1 MTKRTILL
9 CVSLFVLGGQSAFGY
24 EREMGD
30 VAKQLAADFRRKNPG
45 LDFRATLSVAK
56 FKTGNIRLDNNG
68 TSAFVRDL
76 LTREFMRSVYFEVV
90 ERENLDKIT
99 AEIELRQKGLTQA
112 TKSDEVLKSADYILL
127 GDLGD
132 DGQTLTVSARMV
144 RVSSGEVVSA
154 ATTRVALADTVR
166 AADDYRYNAF
176 QSQYGIT
183 LGVDGSLVQPRGETS
198 SSPAFVTA
206 FIAYRIARPLRLGAG
221 LSYLQWNEF
230 IREEALISTSK
241 TYRNYSLSGMGPRI
255 FADFLLSPHPRW
267 NIGLRADAVL
277 LPGIKLEQDVSDM
290 KIWEFNASSGT
301 PTLASRRVLVTG
313 YSNSGMVIFKP
324 ALLVE
329 FLVSRRLS
337 VFASGGY
344 MFSTVFKPFVYE
356 SAGYRQWAETADTN
370 GTFAQYQNYNFNRR
384 ANGSEVQM
392 QMGFV
397 FFDVGLSL
405 HF

>member
-1 MTKRTILL
+1 MIKRTILL

-30 VAKQLAADFRRKNPG
+30 VAKQLAADFRRKNSG

-56 FKTGNIRLDNNG
+56 FKTGNIRLENNG

-90 ERENLDKIT
+90 ERENLEKIT
-99 AEIELRQKGLTQA
+99 AEIELRQKGLTQT
-112 TKSDEVLKSADYILL
+112 TKADEVLKSADYILL

-154 ATTRVALADTVR
+154 ATTRVALLQTEK

-183 LGVDGSLVQPRGETS
+183 LGVDGSLVQPRGETQTT
-198 SSPAFVTA
+198 PAFVTA

-221 LSYLQWNEF
+221 ISYLHWNEF
-230 IREEALISTSK
+230 IREQTSIGSSNVF
-241 TYRNYSLSGMGPRI
+241 RNYALNGIGARL
-255 FADFLLSPHPRW
+255 FADFLFSPHPRW
-267 NIGLRADAVL
+267 NIGVRADAVL
-277 LPGIKLEQDVSDM
+277 MPGMQLEQDIADM
-290 KIWEFNASSGT
+290 KVWEINASGAISQNG
-301 PTLASRRVLVTG
+301 RRVLVTG
-313 YSNSGMVIFKP
+313 YSNEGMTIFKP
-324 ALLVE
+324 ALLIE
-329 FLVSRRLS
+329 YLVSKRLS
-337 VFASGGY
+337 FYVSGGY
-344 MFSTVFKPFVYE
+344 MLSTVFKPYVFE
-356 SAGYRQWAETADTN
+356 TGGYRQWTESADVN
-370 GTFAQYQNYNFNRR
+370 GTFAQYQNYNFARR
-384 ANGSEVQM
+384 PNGSEVQM